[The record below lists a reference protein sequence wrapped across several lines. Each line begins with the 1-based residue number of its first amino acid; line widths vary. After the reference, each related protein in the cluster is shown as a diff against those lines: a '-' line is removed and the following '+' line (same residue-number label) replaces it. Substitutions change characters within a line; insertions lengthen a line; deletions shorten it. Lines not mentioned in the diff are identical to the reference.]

1 MMSNSDTIEII
12 KEKMQNDEAGLRRE
26 AANDLVFID
35 EPETEEMLL
44 ELLLDENKGVRE
56 AAGDALLRRGN
67 QSGAQKLVEYFANPR
82 IEVRNQA
89 MLLLTEMGE
98 PVLEYVIPA
107 LSDSDHDVRK
117 FAADVLGGISSPAAV
132 RSLVETIDDEDPNV
146 AFSVVEALGKIG
158 GDEALEELAAA
169 FRKFPKIRAMVAE
182 TLGKLGNPDATG
194 VIRDGLGDEDPLV
207 VFAVVEAYGL
217 IGAVSDLET
226 LENLIEKSEGY
237 IKSIVMASL
246 VKIINRTNGKIK
258 IDLLSDAHI
267 ENFNDAARSDREVA
281 EFAEGYVVS
290 LATQENNGRLTK
302 SYPKLND
309 DLKALVLGALV
320 DSQNE
325 DALNILY
332 KALTDQN
339 PKVKMAAIKTLSFR
353 KDNNSLS
360 NLIELL
366 DDEDDWV
373 SYRATE
379 AVGMIGSKENAELL
393 LPKIETKNPLR
404 QIAII
409 KALDSLGAIDELHGL
424 LSSNLL
430 TDEGVR
436 ETLSE
441 IIGSGK

>member
-1 MMSNSDTIEII
+1 MSNSSTIDII
-12 KEKMQNDEAGLRRE
+12 NDKMQNDEAGLRRE

-35 EPETEEMLL
+35 EPEAEPMLL

-67 QSGAQKLVEYFANPR
+67 QSGAQKLVENFGNPR

-98 PVLEYVIPA
+98 PVLEYVIPS

-117 FAADVLGGISSPAAV
+117 FAADVLGEISSPAAI
-132 RSLVETIDDEDPNV
+132 RSLVEAIDDEDPNV
-146 AFSVVEALGKIG
+146 AFSAVEALGKIG
-158 GDEALEELAAA
+158 GDEALDELAAA
-169 FRKFPKIRAMVAE
+169 FQKYPKIRATVAE
-182 TLGKLGNPDATG
+182 TLGKMGNPDATR
-194 VIRDGLGDEDPLV
+194 VIRVGLGDEDPLV
-207 VFAVVEAYGL
+207 VYAVVEAYGL

-226 LENLIEKSEGY
+226 MEKLIDKSEGY
-237 IKSIVMASL
+237 IKSIIMASL
-246 VKIINRTNGKIK
+246 IKISNRTNGKIE
-258 IDLLSDAHI
+258 IDLLSEAHI
-267 ENFNDAARSDREVA
+267 EDFNDAVKSDREVA
-281 EFAEGYVVS
+281 EFAEEYVIS
-290 LATQENNGRLTK
+290 LATQENNGRLSK

-309 DLKALVLGALV
+309 DLKALALGALA

-325 DALNILY
+325 DTLNILY

-339 PKVKMAAIKTLSFR
+339 PKVKMAAIKTLSSR

-360 NLIELL
+360 NLIKLL

-379 AVGMIGSKENAELL
+379 AVGIIGSKENAELL

-424 LSSNLL
+424 QSSNLL

-441 IIGSGK
+441 IIGSGE